1 MNLHCFKAQVHVAP
15 HANNASSPTL
25 TPSTRAQTT
34 LAFWEDAKHGD
45 QLLSASAYFNTLQT
59 FHSAICKAFEFKK
72 LRISSNWA
80 DGPRAPEANKCG
92 NGVT

>member
-1 MNLHCFKAQVHVAP
+1 MKLHGFKAQQHVAP
-15 HANNASSPTL
+15 HAKNAISPTL
-25 TPSTRAQTT
+25 TPPTRAQTT

-45 QLLSASAYFNTLQT
+45 RLLSALAYFNTLQT

-72 LRISSNWA
+72 LCIPSNWA